1 MKIKHLNFVISFFFF
16 VSILNAQ
23 NTLSLED
30 VIYGGKNFNKF
41 LPENKDYR
49 FVGGKD
55 DIYLIERDS
64 VTSIDKEGI
73 VINLQKINSL
83 LSNEGLDSLQ
93 SLHQCNWLDDNLI
106 WFKMKNRILMIALSE
121 LKIKT
126 IIEIPEN
133 AEFLDFSPEE
143 KRVVYLDNKDLY
155 IKEETGD
162 AVKIESASEKD
173 IVLGKSVHRNEFGI
187 RGGVFTSPKGNFLAF
202 YRKDESMVKDYPLVD
217 ITTREAEVKNIK
229 YPMAGMA
236 SHEVTLGVYNFKTG
250 KLIYLKTQGS
260 KDHYLTNVAWSP
272 DEKYITI
279 AELNREQDDM
289 KFNIYNPESGA
300 YIKTVFEEKSD
311 KWVEPEHKP
320 LFFTKNPNLFLWLSE
335 RDGYNHIYLYD
346 INKGLQK
353 QLTKGEYV
361 VTEML
366 GLRKNDSRLFFE
378 STKDGYLDRNL
389 YELNINNGK
398 IQRITSSLGYHICE
412 LSSSG
417 DNVLDRYSSLDIPGK
432 INLIDVKTHRSKLL
446 FEAKNPFIDY
456 NIGKVSLG
464 TLKSADQKTD
474 LSYRMVLPA
483 DFDSTKRYRVVIY
496 VYGGPHS
503 QMVKNSWLGG
513 VRLWQIYMSQLGYIS
528 FTMDNRGTDYR
539 GCDFEK
545 VIHRQLGVAEAKDQY
560 EGIRFLQSLPYVDST
575 RIGVHGWSFGGFM
588 TINLMEKYPNDIKVG
603 VCGGPVIDWKYYEV
617 MYGERYM
624 DMPQENPDG
633 YAMSN
638 LNNRV
643 DSIKGKLLIIH
654 GAIDPTVVWQNS
666 LSFIEECIEHRIQ
679 VDYFVYPRHEH
690 NVLGPDRVHLM
701 QKVTQYFEDYL

>member
-1 MKIKHLNFVISFFFF
+1 MKITRLNLLFVFLLF
-16 VSILNAQ
+16 VSVLDAQ
-23 NTLSLED
+23 KKLSLED
-30 VIYGGKNFNKF
+30 VIYGGKNYKDF
-41 LPENKDYR
+41 LPEYKDYR
-49 FVGGKD
+49 FVGKD
-55 DIYLIERDS
+55 DVVLLIEKDS
-64 VTSIDKEGI
+64 VLTGDRK
-73 VINLQKINSL
+73 VLDLQRVNRL
-83 LSNEGLDSLQ
+83 LIREGLDSLH
-93 SLHQCNWLDDNLI
+93 SLHQCKWLNNNKI
-106 WFKMKNRILMIALSE
+106 WFREKDNVVMITLPE
-121 LKIKT
+121 LEIVAN
-126 IIEIPEN
+126 IEIPGN
-133 AEFLDFSPEE
+133 SEFLNFYPQG
-143 KRVVYLDNKDLY
+143 KRVIYVDKGDLFC
-155 IKEETGD
+155 KTNGEA
-162 AVKIESASEKD
+162 AVKIESASGKD

-187 RGGVFTSPKGNFLAF
+187 DGGIFPSPNGNFIAF
-202 YRKDESMVKDYPLVD
+202 YRKDESMVEDYPLVD
-217 ITTREAEVKNIK
+217 ITAREAKVKNIK

-236 SHEVTLGVYNFKTG
+236 SHEVTLGVYNFNTKQ
-250 KLIYLKTQGS
+250 LVYLKTQGA
-260 KDHYLTNVAWSP
+260 KDHYLTNIAWSP

-279 AELNREQDDM
+279 AELNRAQDDM
-289 KFNIYNPESGA
+289 KFNIYNPDSGDF
-300 YIKTVFEEKSD
+300 IKTLFEEKSD
-311 KWVEPEHKP
+311 TWVEPEHKP
-320 LFFTKNPNLFLWLSE
+320 LFFTRNPNLFLWLSE

-353 QLTKGEYV
+353 QLTKGNYV

-389 YELNINNGK
+389 YDLNIGTGK
-398 IQRITSSLGYHICE
+398 IQKITSLSGYHVCR
-412 LSSSG
+412 LSNSG
-417 DNVLDRYSSLDIPGK
+417 DKVLDSYSNLSVPGK
-432 INLIDVKTHRSKLL
+432 MNLIDVKKHRSKLL
-446 FEAKNPFIDY
+446 FEAKNPFEDY

-464 TLKSADQKTD
+464 TLKAADKTTD
-474 LSYRMVLPA
+474 LSYRMVLPV
-483 DFDSTKRYRVVIY
+483 DFDSTKKYPVIIY

-545 VIHRQLGVAEAKDQY
+545 VIHRQLGEAEAKDQY
-560 EGIRFLQSLPYVDST
+560 EGIKFLKSLSYVDSS

-624 DMPQENPDG
+624 DRPQENPDG
-633 YAMSN
+633 YALSN
-638 LNNRV
+638 LNKRV
-643 DSIKGKLLIIH
+643 DNIKGKLLVIH

-666 LSFIEECIEHRIQ
+666 LSFIEECIKHRIQ

-701 QKVTQYFEDYL
+701 QKVTQYFEDYLK